1 MADGPAGDHAFEDHA
16 SEDRLTGGGAP
27 GDRASREHGTGDHSP
42 GERSIRV
49 PGARIHHEVRGSGPL
64 LLLIPGGPQDAGV
77 LAGPA
82 RRLADRYTTVAYDP
96 RGNSRSVLDGAPGD
110 QATGDQR
117 LDVHADDAAHLIRSL
132 GGGPAY
138 VFGTSGGAQ
147 IALALAAL
155 HPGLVRA
162 VVAHEP
168 PCVMLLDDPSEVLAH
183 DREIYETYLREGV
196 EAGIAL
202 FLGLNDLDGPD
213 QRGPDPE
220 VDAPPPMSEEDAATF
235 ERVSGNFE
243 YFLAHGMLPLSL
255 YRPDVDALRR
265 NGTRVAVGLGEGS
278 VGQDIHDI
286 GSALAGALGVDPV
299 AFPGDHLGYE
309 AEPAA
314 FAETLRRVLGGT

>member
-1 MADGPAGDHAFEDHA
+1 MSAVNSYRA
-16 SEDRLTGGGAP
+16 EDRTAGN
-27 GDRASREHGTGDHSP
+27 HSP
-42 GERSIRV
+42 DERSLRV

-77 LAGPA
+77 LAELA

-96 RGNSRSVLDGAPGD
+96 RGNSRSLQDGT
-110 QATGDQR
+110 TGGRADEDQR

-132 GGGPAY
+132 GGGPAD

-147 IALALAAL
+147 IALALAARN
-155 HPGLVRA
+155 PELVRA

-168 PCVMLLDDPSEVLAH
+168 PCVMLLDDPSEALAH
-183 DREIYETYLREGV
+183 DRVIHETYLKEGV

-202 FLGLNDLDGPD
+202 FLGLNDLDGTEPD
-213 QRGPDPE
+213 GSEPGEGDG
-220 VDAPPPMSEEDAATF
+220 APPQMSEEDTATF
-235 ERVSGNFE
+235 ERVSGNFD

-278 VGQDIHDI
+278 GGRDIHAM
-286 GSALAGALGVDPV
+286 GSALAGELGVEPV
-299 AFPGDHLGYE
+299 TFPGDHLGYE
-309 AEPAA
+309 TEPEA
-314 FAETLRRVLGGT
+314 FTETLHRALTSA

>member
-1 MADGPAGDHAFEDHA
+1 MSAHTHGEHVSADRPV
-16 SEDRLTGGGAP
+16 
-27 GDRASREHGTGDHSP
+27 GDHSP
-42 GERSIRV
+42 GERSLRV

-64 LLLIPGGPQDAGV
+64 LILIPGGPQDAGV
-77 LAGPA
+77 LADPA

-96 RGNSRSVLDGAPGD
+96 RGNSRSVLDEVAGD
-110 QATGDQR
+110 AADGDQR
-117 LDVHADDAAHLIRSL
+117 LDVHADDAARLIRSL

-183 DREIYETYLREGV
+183 DREIHETYLRDGV

-213 QRGPDPE
+213 QQGPDAGGE
-220 VDAPPPMSEEDAATF
+220 GPPPMSEEDAATF

-255 YRPDVDALRR
+255 YRPDVEALRR
-265 NGTRVAVGLGEGS
+265 DGTRVTVGLGEGS

-286 GSALAGALGVDPV
+286 GSALAEALGVDPV

-309 AEPAA
+309 AEPEA
-314 FAETLRRVLGGT
+314 FTSTLRRVLAGA